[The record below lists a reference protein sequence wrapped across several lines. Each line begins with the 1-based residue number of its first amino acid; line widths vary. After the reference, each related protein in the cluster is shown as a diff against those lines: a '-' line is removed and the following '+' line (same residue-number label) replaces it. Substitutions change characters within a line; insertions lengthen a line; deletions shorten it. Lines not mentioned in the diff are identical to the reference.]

1 MELDAFV
8 AILIGVY
15 QLLENLLEIMKSGKV
30 NATAQYV
37 LLSILAG
44 LLWLS
49 HQYRTGANVTTWVT
63 VLSILVNLYMLRVIY
78 LKEKKDKKV

>member
-1 MELDAFV
+1 MELDALV

-15 QLLENLLEIMKSGKV
+15 QLMENVLKIMKSGKV

-37 LLSILAG
+37 LLSIIAG

-49 HQYRTGANVTTWVT
+49 HQYRTGMNVTTWVT
-63 VLSILVNLYMLRVIY
+63 VLSILANLYMLRMIY
-78 LKEKKDKKV
+78 LKEKKDNKV